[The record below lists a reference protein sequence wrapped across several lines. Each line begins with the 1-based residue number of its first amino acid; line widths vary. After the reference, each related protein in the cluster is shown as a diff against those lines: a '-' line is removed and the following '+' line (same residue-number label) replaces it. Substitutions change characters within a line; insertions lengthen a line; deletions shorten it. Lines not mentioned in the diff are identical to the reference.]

1 MSSAPIE
8 DRWHERY
15 AELRSQAERCLSR
28 ERKDHTLSP
37 TELVHE
43 VYLRL
48 RSDLAILEDR
58 ALFFFAATQAMRRI
72 LVEYARRRGRKKRGL
87 GAPVQHDVLLD
98 RLPGP
103 VTVDWTELDRALQ
116 ALEVESPE
124 HAQVLLLH
132 YFGGLTTA
140 QIAETLNLSQRT
152 VQYRLQAA
160 VQWVQAYLDGR
171 LGGGPKL
178 GGS

>member
-1 MSSAPIE
+1 M
-8 DRWHERY
+8 Y
-15 AELRSQAERCLSR
+15 
-28 ERKDHTLSP
+28 
-37 TELVHE
+37 
-43 VYLRL
+43 
-48 RSDLAILEDR
+48 
-58 ALFFFAATQAMRRI
+58 
-72 LVEYARRRGRKKRGL
+72 KR
-87 GAPVQHDVLLD
+87 QLLD

-103 VTVDWTELDRALQ
+103 ETVDWTELDRALQ

-132 YFGGLTTA
+132 TFGGLTTA